1 MHFRLRLLIEY
12 SQKTIKFYEEI
23 LGLAFLKKNETRA
36 MVKLEDFALILTPDY
51 ILNEKIQ

>member
-1 MHFRLRLLIEY
+1 LNIRK
-12 SQKTIKFYEEI
+12 KTIKFYEEI